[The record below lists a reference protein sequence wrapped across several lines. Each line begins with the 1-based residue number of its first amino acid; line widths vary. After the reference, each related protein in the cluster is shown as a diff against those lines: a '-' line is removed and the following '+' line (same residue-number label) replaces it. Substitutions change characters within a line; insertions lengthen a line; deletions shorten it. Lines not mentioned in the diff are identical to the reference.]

1 MEREILARFPGISCA
16 YADASGQVRT
26 ACFGFADRE
35 TGVPV
40 NADVLFPACSISK
53 FVTALCLMKLHEA
66 HILDIDAPANA
77 CLRTWKLRTQEGR
90 ESDAAVRAIMC
101 HTAGVTDGEDAFY
114 GLRQGGPEITL
125 MDILEGRTAYNDRPA
140 QAGKVPGDAFA
151 YSDAGYCVLQLL
163 VEQATGKPFADAA
176 QELIFAPLGLRST
189 FFATPESIAAHHAR
203 MATGYDGDDAPL
215 PGRFPPCPDLAASGL
230 WTTPEELV
238 MLGRAFVSALHGEGS
253 LLQPASAREM
263 ASPVPSFPWTGL
275 GLFISSEDILM
286 SQGWGEHGQCMMKM
300 NRRTRTVAAVMTNRN
315 PEADQAE
322 SGVERLVDSLLTQA
336 E

>member
-1 MEREILARFPGISCA
+1 
-16 YADASGQVRT
+16 
-26 ACFGFADRE
+26 
-35 TGVPV
+35 
-40 NADVLFPACSISK
+40 
-53 FVTALCLMKLHEA
+53 
-66 HILDIDAPANA
+66 
-77 CLRTWKLRTQEGR
+77 
-90 ESDAAVRAIMC
+90 
-101 HTAGVTDGEDAFY
+101 
-114 GLRQGGPEITL
+114 
-125 MDILEGRTAYNDRPA
+125 
-140 QAGKVPGDAFA
+140 
-151 YSDAGYCVLQLL
+151 
-163 VEQATGKPFADAA
+163 
-176 QELIFAPLGLRST
+176 
-189 FFATPESIAAHHAR
+189 
-203 MATGYDGDDAPL
+203 
-215 PGRFPPCPDLAASGL
+215 
-230 WTTPEELV
+230 